1 MPIITPDLSE
11 VNKPIDPGT
20 YAAKIVDVEYKT
32 SKAGNPMIVVGFDV
46 DVNGKNKRRSAHLV
60 ITGESAFG
68 FEQLLRATH
77 FDDVANSLK
86 SGGVPFDTDQ
96 LKGQELQVVVDS
108 DTYNGQLTDRIKSF
122 LPA

>member
-1 MPIITPDLSE
+1 MAIIQPDLSE

-20 YAAKIVDVEYKT
+20 YAGKITAVDFKT
-32 SKAGNPMIVVGFDV
+32 SKANNPMIVVKFDV
-46 DVNGKNKRRSAHLV
+46 DVNGKNKVRSAHLV
-60 ITGESAFG
+60 ITGETAFG

-77 FDDVANSLK
+77 FGDVANSLK
-86 SGGVPFDTDQ
+86 KGGKPFDTDQ
-96 LKGQELQVVVDS
+96 LVGQELQLVIDS

>member
-20 YAAKIVDVEYKT
+20 YAAKITAVEYKT
-32 SKAGNPMIVVGFDV
+32 SKAGNPMIVPQFDV
-46 DVNGKNKRRSAHLV
+46 DVNGKRKVRSAHLV
-60 ITGESAFG
+60 ITGETAFG
-68 FEQLLRATH
+68 FEQLLRACH

-86 SGGVPFDTDQ
+86 SNPTPFDTDQ
-96 LKGQELQVVVDS
+96 LVGQELQVVIDS